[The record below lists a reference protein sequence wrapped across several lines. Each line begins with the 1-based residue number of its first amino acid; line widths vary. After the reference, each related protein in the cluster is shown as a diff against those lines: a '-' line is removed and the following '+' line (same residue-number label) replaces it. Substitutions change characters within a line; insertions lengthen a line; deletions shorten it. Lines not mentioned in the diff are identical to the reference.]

1 MSLVLTEEEVL
12 LTDTAKDFF
21 AQHSPVAK
29 VRDLRADPKGLGYD
43 SKVWQQM
50 IEMGWSAIPFPE
62 EVGGLGFSYQG
73 LGSIFE
79 VSGITL
85 AASPLLNQTVLSGEC
100 LLNGANPDQISQY
113 LERLI
118 SGEDRW
124 SLAIDEFHRHAPH
137 SVATVV
143 KKSGDTYTLSGKKVF
158 CFGAV
163 GATHFIV
170 SAIEDGSSELSLW
183 VVQAN
188 TPGITVSPFR
198 SIDHRNMANVQFDQV
213 AVKQAD
219 KLSGTLSAKA
229 ALDLALDK
237 GRACLSGELLGI
249 TQTVFDMTI
258 EYMKQRIQFDRPIA
272 SFQALQHR
280 AALMYTQI
288 ELARSAVKAAFEA
301 IDTKDSEMPKLVS
314 LAKALSSSVAE
325 LVTNEAIQ
333 LHGGIGVTDEYDLGF
348 YLKRARVAQASLGD
362 VEFHQARYASLI
374 NL

>member
-1 MSLVLTEEEVL
+1 
-12 LTDTAKDFF
+12 
-21 AQHSPVAK
+21 
-29 VRDLRADPKGLGYD
+29 
-43 SKVWQQM
+43 
-50 IEMGWSAIPFPE
+50 
-62 EVGGLGFSYQG
+62 
-73 LGSIFE
+73 
-79 VSGITL
+79 
-85 AASPLLNQTVLSGEC
+85 
-100 LLNGANPDQISQY
+100 
-113 LERLI
+113 
-118 SGEDRW
+118 
-124 SLAIDEFHRHAPH
+124 
-137 SVATVV
+137 VV
-143 KKSGDTYTLSGKKVF
+143 
-158 CFGAV
+158 
-163 GATHFIV
+163 
-170 SAIEDGSSELSLW
+170 
-183 VVQAN
+183 
-188 TPGITVSPFR
+188 
-198 SIDHRNMANVQFDQV
+198 
-213 AVKQAD
+213 VKQAD

-301 IDTKDSEMPKLVS
+301 IDAKDSEMPKLVS

>member
-21 AQHSPVAK
+21 AQHSPVSK
-29 VRDLRADPKGLGYD
+29 VRDLRANPKGLGYD
-43 SKVWQQM
+43 PDLWQKM

-62 EVGGLGFSYQG
+62 DVGGLGFSYQG

-100 LLNGANPDQISQY
+100 LLNGANPVQLSQY

-118 SGEDRW
+118 SGEDSW
-124 SLAIDEFHRHAPH
+124 CLAVDEFHRHAPN
-137 SVATVV
+137 SVNTVV
-143 KKSGDTYTLSGKKVF
+143 KKAGDKFTLSGKKVF
-158 CFGAV
+158 CLGGV
-163 GATHFIV
+163 GATHYLV
-170 SAIEDGSSELSLW
+170 SAIEDGASEVSLW
-183 VVQAN
+183 VVDAN
-188 TPGITVSPFR
+188 LPGIKVNALR
-198 SIDHRNMANVQFDQV
+198 SIDHRNIANIQFDQV
-213 AVKQAD
+213 VIESKD
-219 KLSGTLSAKA
+219 KLSGTLCARDT
-229 ALDLALDK
+229 LDIALDK
-237 GRACLSGELLGI
+237 GRACISGELLGI

-280 AALMYTQI
+280 AAMMYTQI
-288 ELARSAVKAAFEA
+288 ELARSAVKAAFES
-301 IDTKDSEMPKLVS
+301 IDAKDPEMPKLVS
-314 LAKALSSSVAE
+314 LAKALTSSVAE
-325 LVTNEAIQ
+325 LVTNEAVQ

-362 VEFHQARYASLI
+362 VEFHQARYASLM